1 MSRSINKSC
10 QNCSALTV
18 EQAQE
23 IHGRTGDGC
32 WDFDRPHL
40 CHARRTYYRVRAEK
54 NARRQAKR
62 SLLAESLIGHQVT
75 KQQVI
80 EQQTKE
86 QQVEQITVPLRQ
98 LPVAFVYLYRENR
111 EAPLHA
117 IGVSVWRGDEKIAE
131 VSPIHCAGLTNSLV
145 NDYLR
150 RILVLLKQKYRITQ
164 FKDEF
169 YLSPGVCPLKPCPLR
184 DPFGKS
190 LS

>member
-1 MSRSINKSC
+1 MPRSINKSC
-10 QNCSALTV
+10 QHCSALTV

-23 IHGRTGDGC
+23 IHGQTGDGC

-62 SLLAESLIGHQVT
+62 SLSAESLTGN
-75 KQQVI
+75 
-80 EQQTKE
+80 
-86 QQVEQITVPLRQ
+86 QVEQITVPLRQ

-117 IGVSVWRGDEKIAE
+117 IAVSVWRGDEKIAE
-131 VSPIHCAGLTNSLV
+131 VPPIHCAGLTNSLV

-150 RILVLLKQKYRITQ
+150 RILVLLKQKYGITQ

-169 YLSPGVCPLKPCPLR
+169 YLSPGVCPLKPCPLSES
-184 DPFGKS
+184 FGKS
-190 LS
+190 PS